1 MKRKAL
7 SSPGALIN
15 SAQANFA
22 APVAPQN
29 DMILDRAPA
38 RPRGNNTFAVP
49 SNGVDIGAVVG
60 GMEAHGVRFKV
71 TPLNCFPAANWHDR
85 YKGHRCA
92 AGLLLGNLLLTGKL
106 WVDLDVLILEET
118 IRLLVLLND
127 LLVLT
132 KSKTCWLI
140 RINQTDNSC
149 VLKLK
154 ALLKLL
160 VEWLIPKQV
169 CRMEA
174 L

>member
-1 MKRKAL
+1 M
-7 SSPGALIN
+7 
-15 SAQANFA
+15 
-22 APVAPQN
+22 
-29 DMILDRAPA
+29 
-38 RPRGNNTFAVP
+38 
-49 SNGVDIGAVVG
+49 
-60 GMEAHGVRFKV
+60 
-71 TPLNCFPAANWHDR
+71 ANWHDR
-85 YKGHRCA
+85 YKGHLYV

-154 ALLKLL
+154 ALLSLL
-160 VEWLIPKQV
+160 VE
-169 CRMEA
+169 
-174 L
+174 